1 MRLFSTRKPRSFRR
15 VSIYSD
21 ESRDRLQKLVD
32 DVEREQGEAPA
43 TDTPYNPDKFRGT
56 FINYTP
62 RAQKHKESGSKL
74 GWPIIIALIF
84 ALIIIWRFLLTGI
97 R

>member
-15 VSIYSD
+15 VSIYTD

-32 DVEREQGEAPA
+32 DAKREQGESPASEAPY
-43 TDTPYNPDKFRGT
+43 DPEKFRGT

-62 RAQKHKESGSKL
+62 RAQRHKEGSSWL
-74 GWPIIIALIF
+74 GWPIIVALIF

>member
-15 VSIYSD
+15 VSIYTD

-32 DVEREQGEAPA
+32 EVKREQGEVP
-43 TDTPYNPDKFRGT
+43 TSDTPYDPDKFRGT

-62 RAQKHKESGSKL
+62 RAQRHKENGSKL
-74 GWPIIIALIF
+74 GWPIIIVIIF
-84 ALIIIWRFLLTGI
+84 ALLIIWNYLLTGVK
-97 R
+97 

>member
-1 MRLFSTRKPRSFRR
+1 MGLFSTRKPRHFRR
-15 VSIYSD
+15 VSIYTD

-32 DVEREQGEAPA
+32 EVKREQGEAPA
-43 TDTPYNPDKFRGT
+43 QEEHYDPDKFRGT

-62 RAQKHKESGSKL
+62 RAQKHKEGGSKL
-74 GWPIIIALIF
+74 GWPIIIVIIF
-84 ALIIIWRFLLTGI
+84 ALIVLWHFLLTGV

>member
-1 MRLFSTRKPRSFRR
+1 MQLFSTRKPRGFRR
-15 VSIYSD
+15 VSIYTD

-32 DVEREQGEAPA
+32 EVKREQGETPA
-43 TDTPYNPDKFRGT
+43 KEEDFNPDKFRGT

-62 RAQKHKESGSKL
+62 RAQRHKENGSKL
-74 GWPIIIALIF
+74 GWPIIIVLLFGLLI
-84 ALIIIWRFLLTGI
+84 LWRFLLTGI

>member
-1 MRLFSTRKPRSFRR
+1 MRLFSTREPRKFRR
-15 VSIYSD
+15 VSIYTD

-32 DVEREQGEAPA
+32 EVKREQGEAPA
-43 TDTPYNPDKFRGT
+43 SEEPYDPDKFRGT

-62 RAQKHKESGSKL
+62 HAQRHKEKGSKL
-74 GWPIIIALIF
+74 GWPIIIVILFGLLIF
-84 ALIIIWRFLLTGI
+84 WRFLLTGI